1 MTQQKPEPN
10 LFEFMG
16 KDVQISYTPAG
27 LTGQAQFNYQSAD
40 GPRTYAGESITTQES
55 VLGTLITVNL
65 SHGVDTNF
73 VNLVLLLPPVN
84 LVGETEQPFETLA
97 IITRS
102 VGPFLPVPGARLK
115 YESVLH
121 LHGTAKLV
129 NF

>member
-10 LFEFMG
+10 LFELEG
-16 KDVQISYTPAG
+16 KDIQISYTPAG
-27 LTGQAQFNYQSAD
+27 LIGQAQFNYQGAD
-40 GPRTYAGESITTQES
+40 GPRTYSGRSITTQES

-65 SHGVDTNF
+65 SSAVDTNF
-73 VNLVLLLPPVN
+73 VNLTLLLPSIN
-84 LVGETEQPFETLA
+84 LAGKTEQSFRTLA

-102 VGPFLPVPGARLK
+102 AGSFLPVSGARLQ
-115 YESVLH
+115 YEAVLH